1 MAVEP
6 VTMAYRVPYADT
18 DQMGVV
24 YYANYLVLFER
35 ARNEM
40 LRAYGLTYR
49 ELEQLGVALPVVEA
63 SVEYHSPS
71 HYDDLLEISA
81 VCSEYKGVRIKV
93 SCQVRRDGKLLAEGF
108 TRHVFADMK
117 TLRPVRP
124 SAEILT
130 RLRLV

>member
-63 SVEYHSPS
+63 AVEYHSPS

-124 SAEILT
+124 SAEILA
-130 RLRLV
+130 RLRLA

>member
-6 VTMAYRVPYADT
+6 VTMTYRVPYADT

-40 LRAYGLTYR
+40 LRAYGLTYL

-63 SVEYHSPS
+63 TVAYHSPA

-93 SCQVRRDGKLLAEGF
+93 SCKVCRDGKLLAEGF
-108 TRHVFADMK
+108 TRHVFADIK
-117 TLRPVRP
+117 TFRPVRP
-124 SAEILT
+124 PAEILT
-130 RLRLV
+130 QMRLI